1 MNKWSPNT
9 SILEIYTEIQIHS
22 LKVDLTRNFPYLE
35 DFNYIYHPCNK
46 YNHILNARQTNCIIS
61 QLPIGFKTSVLY
73 SIRLINQPNSFI
85 VEAGK
90 KTQSISY
97 KIHQCIKVSGKTS
110 PPNWWITAETNDT
123 RPNCSSNPPMSTVNP
138 SQFKN
143 RTIMKFTKLNIMIK
157 QTKRFHHRS
166 ILIIPPF
173 STSHNQQFK

>member
-9 SILEIYTEIQIHS
+9 SILEIYTETQIHS

-90 KTQSISY
+90 KHNLFLIKSINVSKSPAKPVLQIDELLQKPTTQGPIVHQ
-97 KIHQCIKVSGKTS
+97 IHQC
-110 PPNWWITAETNDT
+110 
-123 RPNCSSNPPMSTVNP
+123 
-138 SQFKN
+138 
-143 RTIMKFTKLNIMIK
+143 
-157 QTKRFHHRS
+157 
-166 ILIIPPF
+166 
-173 STSHNQQFK
+173 QQ